1 MLILHESQKTQ
12 HGKIYDFICRIVRLQ
27 QRMLH
32 KTYITAPFF
41 FREKLLKLYKKQGGT
56 VMKRQKTGTAAVIPA
71 KKKQPFM
78 KKVYNQRQLLLL
90 ALPGVA
96 LVFIFKYIPI
106 YGILIAF
113 KDYSAAKG
121 VWGSDW
127 LNPLWENFSRFFKN
141 VNSGQ
146 IIWNTFKVGVT
157 TLLFTFPTPIIFA
170 LLLNE
175 LKGKWYKK
183 TVQTISYLPHFISVV
198 VICSMLNGF
207 GSTTGLFND
216 IREFF
221 GMSRVDMNSG
231 SAYFLLEYVGSAVWQ
246 GIGWGSIIYLAAL
259 SNVDTTLYD
268 VANIDGA
275 NRWQKIKNIA
285 WPTIRPTTTILLIMN
300 VGTVMNADFTKILL
314 MQNDTN
320 RSQLDVISTYV
331 YQTGIVQGQFS
342 YSTAVNLFL
351 SIICFIL
358 VFGTNAITRKLDP
371 DNSLW

>member
-1 MLILHESQKTQ
+1 MRKQKTTPAAATSKVSFWKQ
-12 HGKIYDFICRIVRLQ
+12 
-27 QRMLH
+27 
-32 KTYITAPFF
+32 
-41 FREKLLKLYKKQGGT
+41 LY
-56 VMKRQKTGTAAVIPA
+56 R
-71 KKKQPFM
+71 
-78 KKVYNQRQLLLL
+78 QRQLVFL
-90 ALPGVA
+90 ALPA
-96 LVFIFKYIPI
+96 IILIFIFKYIPI
-106 YGILIAF
+106 YGILIGF

-121 VWGSDW
+121 VWGSEW
-127 LNPLWENFSRFFKN
+127 LDPLWKNFVTFFKN
-141 VNSGQ
+141 VNSSK
-146 IIWNTFKVGVT
+146 IIWNTFKVGAM

-183 TVQTISYLPHFISVV
+183 TVQTISYIPHFISIV

-221 GMSRVDMNSG
+221 GMARVNMNSG

-246 GIGWGSIIYLAAL
+246 GVGWGSIIYLAAL
-259 SNVDTTLYD
+259 SNIDTTLYD

-285 WPTIRPTTTILLIMN
+285 WPTIKPTATILLIMN
-300 VGTVMNADFTKILL
+300 VGTVLNMDFTKILL

-320 RSQLDVISTYV
+320 RSALDVISTFV
-331 YQTGIVQGQFS
+331 YQKGIVEGRFS

-351 SIICFIL
+351 SVVCFAL
-358 VFGTNAITRKLDP
+358 VFGTNMIVRKMNP
-371 DNSLW
+371 ENSLW

>member
-1 MLILHESQKTQ
+1 MKGKKTE
-12 HGKIYDFICRIVRLQ
+12 
-27 QRMLH
+27 M
-32 KTYITAPFF
+32 
-41 FREKLLKLYKKQGGT
+41 
-56 VMKRQKTGTAAVIPA
+56 AAVYPGV
-71 KKKQPFM
+71 KKKSFWRELSKQ
-78 KKVYNQRQLLLL
+78 KQLVLL
-90 ALPGVA
+90 ALPAVV

-113 KDYSAAKG
+113 KDYEASKG

-127 LNPLWENFSRFFKN
+127 LNPIYENFIRFFKN

-146 IIWNTFKVGVT
+146 IIWNTLKVGVLM
-157 TLLFTFPTPIIFA
+157 LLFTFPAPIIFA

-175 LKGKWYKK
+175 LKGKIFKRA
-183 TVQTISYLPHFISVV
+183 VQTISYIPHFISVV

-221 GMSRVDMNSG
+221 GLARVDMNSG
-231 SAYFLLEYVGSAVWQ
+231 STYFLLEYIGSAVWQ

-300 VGTVMNADFTKILL
+300 VGTVLNADFTKILL

-320 RSQLDVISTYV
+320 RSQLDVISTFV
-331 YQTGIVQGQFS
+331 YQTGIIQGQFS

-351 SIICFIL
+351 SVICFIL
-358 VFGTNAITRKLDP
+358 VFGTNAITRKIDP
-371 DNSLW
+371 ENSLW